1 MKMLFISFEYGK
13 FAVFVA
19 HETIAVPEHRAWER
33 EYLDA
38 NHMRVCYKKGELSV
52 MTWMTFEVTA
62 QGASAAREYLRE
74 RARQIGDDFEIS
86 ASSNCDFPQ
95 EGGVPRKKA
104 DRFMRRVFGE
114 RTESEVGVTRAEA
127 LTDRRSS
134 EPQPTFWDNLR

>member
-33 EYLDA
+33 KYSGA
-38 NHMRVCYKKGELSV
+38 NHMSVWYKEGEFNVS
-52 MTWMTFEVTA
+52 TRMTFDVTKE
-62 QGASAAREYLRE
+62 GASAAREYLLE

-114 RTESEVGVTRAEA
+114 RTESEVSVTLAEA
-127 LTDRRSS
+127 LTGQR
-134 EPQPTFWDNLR
+134 QPTLWNDLR